1 MVKGRSKQAVKQSL
15 ADRPEPWREGVE
27 MVAMNG
33 FKGFGSAAREEFTH
47 TIAVMAHST

>member
-1 MVKGRSKQAVKQSL
+1 
-15 ADRPEPWREGVE
+15 

-33 FKGFGSAAREEFTH
+33 FKGFGSAAREEVTH